1 MTSAARRARLDS
13 LDSLDAIDSIAR
25 LDGTETRAMV
35 EVWGE
40 MGDRGCRTQDD
51 PLPREME
58 SPPAID
64 RSIADLARR
73 LASLSRAH
81 DHGVHHAVRRSR

>member
-1 MTSAARRARLDS
+1 
-13 LDSLDAIDSIAR
+13 
-25 LDGTETRAMV
+25 MV

-51 PLPREME
+51 PPFHGKWNP
-58 SPPAID
+58 PPAID

>member
-1 MTSAARRARLDS
+1 
-13 LDSLDAIDSIAR
+13 
-25 LDGTETRAMV
+25 MV
-35 EVWGE
+35 EVWVGWVIE
-40 MGDRGCRTQDD
+40 GVGLKTY
-51 PLPREME
+51 PL
-58 SPPAID
+58 STGNGIPARD